1 MTGNRYY
8 VRAPG
13 LVLLLAGLTIFL
25 TGCFDLDQEV
35 WITADPENSYSR
47 ATITTTS
54 EELYEFLKD
63 SMSEEYEEDEVEFRV
78 IESKDPEGE
87 VEFEIWIETELEEDS
102 VGVFAQ
108 NGTVA
113 YELKLLGEEEEMD
126 EMSETLF
133 EGHYFKFTLY
143 TPKPIKNSW
152 WGKYYA
158 EERTPVDPE
167 LVEGNKLSLELELQ
181 EAMSPD
187 YAYVTVVTE
196 RQ

>member
-1 MTGNRYY
+1 MTGKRYY

-35 WITADPENSYSR
+35 WITTDPENSYMR

-54 EELYEFLKD
+54 EEIYNLLKE
-63 SMSEEYEEDEVEFRV
+63 SMSEEYEDGEVDFRV
-78 IESKDPEGE
+78 NESEDPEGE
-87 VEFEIWIETELEEDS
+87 TKFEIWVETELEEDTLE
-102 VGVFAQ
+102 VLPQ

-113 YELKLLGEEEEMD
+113 YELKLLGEEEETE
-126 EMSETLF
+126 EMSEALF
-133 EGHYFKFTLY
+133 EEHYFKFALY

-152 WGKYYA
+152 WGKYDA

-167 LVEGNKLSLELELQ
+167 FVEGNKFSLELELQ